1 MWLES
6 PLQEL
11 TYEGV
16 MADLE
21 PPFNSEGVLC
31 ARIHAYLERHG
42 YINFGIF
49 KRVKVREILPK
60 TSSVLV
66 LIIASLTGFEI
77 FFKLCFLD

>member
-16 MADLE
+16 MSNLE
-21 PPFNSEGVLC
+21 TPFNSEGVLC

-49 KRVKVREILPK
+49 KRVKVNI
-60 TSSVLV
+60 SS
-66 LIIASLTGFEI
+66 
-77 FFKLCFLD
+77 FFHAVPAFFF